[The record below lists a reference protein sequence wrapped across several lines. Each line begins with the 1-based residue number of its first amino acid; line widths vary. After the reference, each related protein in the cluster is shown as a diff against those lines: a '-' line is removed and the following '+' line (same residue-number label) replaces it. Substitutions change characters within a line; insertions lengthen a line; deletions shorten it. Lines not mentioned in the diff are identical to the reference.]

1 MSKYHIL
8 IGSKRVPKVNGV
20 KNALLKLSTHF
31 NFNFDDLLIKTLDS
45 QSDVSD
51 TPTSIDE
58 IQTGAKNRA
67 VNIFK
72 NNLESTTISIG
83 VEGGIYVVN
92 NRAFLQSWCAV
103 YDGSNLFYGSS
114 GAIEIPTELK
124 NKIILEKQD
133 LGKVIDEYAGKKNI
147 RSNEGTWGILSNNI
161 ITREESFTLA
171 ATISLISYFRTQNEN
186 SISYKII

>member
-1 MSKYHIL
+1 MCKYHIL
-8 IGSKRVPKVNGV
+8 IGSKRIPKVNGV

-31 NFNFDDLLIKTLDS
+31 NFNFDDLLIETLDS

-83 VEGGIYVVN
+83 VEGGIYVVD

-171 ATISLISYFRTQNEN
+171 ATISLISYFRTQTEN
-186 SISYKII
+186 SISLKII

>member
-31 NFNFDDLLIKTLDS
+31 NFKSDDLVIEILDS
-45 QSDVSD
+45 PSNVSD

-72 NNLESTTISIG
+72 NNTELTTISIG
-83 VEGGIYVVN
+83 VEGGIYVVD

-103 YDGSNLFYGSS
+103 YDGNNLFYGSS

-171 ATISLISYFRTQNEN
+171 ATISLISYFRTRTEN
-186 SISYKII
+186 SIS